1 MLLNHIKIA
10 VQNFRRQTFFSLV
23 NVIGLAVGLAASWL
37 IGIYVYYE
45 NSYDR
50 FLPLADRICAVAFD
64 IKSGDQEVVTTNT
77 PPPVASRL
85 MADYPEI
92 ELAARTF
99 NLGTVV
105 VRRDRQGKDPIQFN
119 EKDAMA
125 ADTSFLELFDFP
137 MTSGNVSSALD
148 NPEKM
153 VLTEKMAEKYFGN
166 ESPIGQSLSVN
177 DHLFTISGVVKNL
190 PATSSVQFNF
200 LMPMAHYR
208 VVENFAWSWIWLQ
221 TDTWVRLREK
231 QSPEIIASLESKFPK
246 MIKTY
251 APAAYA
257 RIGQDL
263 EKQLANGDRLDVKL
277 LPLETIHL
285 QSGNLNSRL
294 TTLGDKSQVNMFAIV
309 GGLILFLACVNFM
322 NLSTARS
329 VKRSREV
336 GIRRAMGSQR
346 SILISQFLTE
356 SMIFS
361 FTAMIVAGVLAIFIL
376 PFFNKLTALDLSVS
390 DLFSKDTIAF
400 VIILPIFTGFLGGLY
415 PAFYLSRFKTVDISK
430 MANTPASGGH
440 AGIRSGLVVFQF
452 AVSIALML
460 GSFII
465 YQQLNFAQNHSP
477 GLNRENVLIIDNARH
492 LGEAS
497 AKEVFRQKLLQFPE
511 VVSATYS
518 TFLPSQGS
526 FGDFYEPEQGNQSRA
541 TVKSLPLG
549 SFLTDASFVPT
560 LGIKI
565 IAGRGFT
572 SDSKADSTSIIINES
587 AVKAIGWENPI
598 GKWLRYPG
606 NRNQR
611 FQVIGVMQDFHESS
625 IRVIIEPTA
634 IFHESS
640 KTYQTWGSALA
651 VRLRPGTEKAVIAKV
666 SALWKKAVPNVPF
679 ENDFLDASFT
689 RLYKTETKTVSVLGT
704 FTGLALFV
712 GCLGLFALAA
722 FTAEQRTKEIGI
734 RKVLGASVA
743 VLVTILSKDFL
754 KLVLIAIVI
763 ATPVAWYLMQK
774 WLQNFKYQVQ
784 IEWWVFAITAAI
796 AIFIALLTVSYQS
809 VKAALMNPV
818 KSLKTE

>member
-1 MLLNHIKIA
+1 MFLNHIKIA
-10 VQNFRRQTFFSLV
+10 LRNFRRQTFFSLV

-45 NSYDR
+45 YSYDR

-77 PPPVASRL
+77 PPPVGPRL
-85 MADYPEI
+85 VADYPEI

-105 VRRDRQGKDPIQFN
+105 VRRDKPGEPIQFN
-119 EKDAMA
+119 EDYAMA
-125 ADTSFLELFDFP
+125 ADTSFLQLFDFP
-137 MTSGNVSSALD
+137 MMAGNVSSALD

-153 VLTEKMAEKYFGN
+153 VLTEKMAQKYFGD

-221 TDTWVRLREK
+221 TDTWVRLRKK
-231 QSPEIIASLESKFPK
+231 QSPEIIAGLESKFLK
-246 MIKTY
+246 MVRTY

-277 LPLETIHL
+277 LPLETLHL
-285 QSGNLNSRL
+285 HSKDVNSRL
-294 TTLGDKSQVNMFAIV
+294 TTLGDQSQVNMFAII

-336 GIRRAMGSQR
+336 GIHRAMGSQR

-361 FTAMIVAGVLAIFIL
+361 FTAMIVAAVLASLVL
-376 PFFNKLTALDLSVS
+376 PFFNQLTALNLSVS
-390 DLFSKDTIAF
+390 DLFSKNTIAF

-415 PAFYLSRFKTVDISK
+415 PAFYLSRFKSIDISR
-430 MANTPASGGH
+430 MASAPASGGH

-465 YQQLNFAQNHSP
+465 FRQLNFAQNHSP
-477 GLNRENVLIIDNARH
+477 GLNRENVLIINNARH

-497 AKEVFRQKLLQFPE
+497 SREVFRQKLLQLPE

-526 FGDFYEPEQGNQSRA
+526 FGDFYEPEQGSQSRA
-541 TVKSLPLG
+541 TVPSLPLD
-549 SFLTDASFVPT
+549 SFLTDASFIPT

-565 IAGRGFT
+565 IAGRGFS
-572 SDSKADSTSIIINES
+572 SDSKADSTSIILNEA
-587 AVKAIGWENPI
+587 AVKAIGWKNPV
-598 GKWLRYPG
+598 GQWLRYPG

-611 FQVIGVMQDFHESS
+611 FQVVGVMQDFHESS
-625 IRVIIEPTA
+625 IRTIIEPTA

-640 KTYQTWGSALA
+640 KTYQTWNSALA
-651 VRLRPGTEKAVIAKV
+651 VRLKPGTEKSVIAKTLL
-666 SALWKKAVPNVPF
+666 LWKKVVPNVPF
-679 ENDFLDASFT
+679 ENDFLDASFA
-689 RLYKTETKTVSVLGT
+689 RLYKTEAKTASVLGT

-734 RKVLGASVA
+734 RKVLGASV
-743 VLVTILSKDFL
+743 VGLVTILSKDFL
-754 KLVLIAIVI
+754 KLVFIAIVI
-763 ATPVAWYLMQK
+763 ATPVAWYVMQK
-774 WLQNFKYQVQ
+774 WLQNYKYQVQ
-784 IEWWVFAITAAI
+784 IEWWVFAITGAT
-796 AIFIALLTVSYQS
+796 AIFIALLTVSFQS
-809 VKAALMNPV
+809 VKAAFMNPV
-818 KSLKTE
+818 KSLRSE